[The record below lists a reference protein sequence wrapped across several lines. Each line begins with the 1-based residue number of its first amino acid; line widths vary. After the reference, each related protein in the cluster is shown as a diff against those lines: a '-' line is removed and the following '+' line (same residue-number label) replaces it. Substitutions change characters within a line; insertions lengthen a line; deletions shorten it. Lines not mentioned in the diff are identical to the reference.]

1 MTPSTSAKRCIK
13 VLKEKER
20 AEKAAERAVR
30 VEAQNTI
37 KSLQTSQLG
46 KRKASRASE
55 RKAKRTRR
63 LGDSLG
69 VAGSS
74 QAAPAAP
81 PKVNSRGRTINLPGK
96 YK

>member
-1 MTPSTSAKRCIK
+1 VARERAK

-30 VEAQNTI
+30 MVAQKTN
-37 KSLQTSQLG
+37 KALQTSHVG

-55 RKAKRTRR
+55 PKVKRTRR

-74 QAAPAAP
+74 QAAPPGAA

-96 YK
+96 FK